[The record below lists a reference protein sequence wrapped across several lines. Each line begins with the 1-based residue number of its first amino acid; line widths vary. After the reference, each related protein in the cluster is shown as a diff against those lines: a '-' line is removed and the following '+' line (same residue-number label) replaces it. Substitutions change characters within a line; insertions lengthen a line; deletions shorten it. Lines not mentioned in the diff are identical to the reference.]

1 MQFDSGS
8 FTGLIALAIP
18 IIAIV
23 GAFAV
28 AIVRIIAE
36 QRMIHMA
43 QRERI
48 AAIERGIDP
57 SKLPP
62 IGGGNGPLGPAYERW
77 GYRYASPLR
86 RAQGLVIGGLVTLAV
101 GIGISIF
108 LYGVDSDHKAW
119 AVGLIPMLVGVAL
132 LAGAA
137 IIWPRGNGAAPGPPT
152 KPVA

>member
-1 MQFDSGS
+1 MIDRDLFGMVFMLS
-8 FTGLIALAIP
+8 IP
-18 IIAIV
+18 VIAII
-23 GAFAV
+23 GAFTV
-28 AIVRIIAE
+28 AIVRILAE
-36 QRMIHMA
+36 HRRAELI

-57 SKLPP
+57 SKLPAL
-62 IGGGNGPLGPAYERW
+62 GGGNGGWDPAYSHW
-77 GYRYASPLR
+77 GYRNGSPLR

-101 GIGISIF
+101 GIGIAVF
-108 LYGVDSDHKAW
+108 LYGIDSDHKAW